1 MLLRSGRQLPAYGVP
16 LSFVSSEIDAVERE
30 DTNGSRAKQRRN
42 NPRSD
47 TMDKDQLRDKR
58 KEEMAKMTLKKKE
71 DAVMKRRM
79 ASMGEGGGKLT
90 VKAKKKKLF
99 KKTKKKKLKKG
110 KLRNISKLEN
120 ITKARTQKIWKKY
133 LKI

>member
-1 MLLRSGRQLPAYGVP
+1 MLLRSGRQLPVYGVP

-30 DTNGSRAKQRRN
+30 DTNGSRAKQLRN

-58 KEEMAKMTLKKKE
+58 KEEMSKMTFKKKE